1 MLVGKGSKLNSV
13 FKMKCPRCQEGEF
26 FISHPYDMK
35 NLGKIH
41 ENCSKC
47 GLKYE
52 KEVGFYYGAMYA
64 SYALGVAL
72 FVTCWVSFNLFFPNA
87 GTWTQIAIIS
97 GLSIFLS
104 PYLYALSKVIWANLF
119 FSYDPDAIKNYQDS
133 ESSNNVQKD

>member
-13 FKMKCPRCQEGEF
+13 FRMKCPRCQEGEF

-35 NLGKIH
+35 NLGKTH
-41 ENCSKC
+41 KNCSKC

-52 KEVGFYYGAMYA
+52 KEIGFYYGAMYA

-72 FVTCWVSFNLFFPNA
+72 FVTCWVSFNLFFPSA
-87 GTWTQIAIIS
+87 GTWTQITIIS

-104 PYLYALSKVIWANLF
+104 PYLYALSKIIWANIF

-133 ESSNNVQKD
+133 EGLKVEKA